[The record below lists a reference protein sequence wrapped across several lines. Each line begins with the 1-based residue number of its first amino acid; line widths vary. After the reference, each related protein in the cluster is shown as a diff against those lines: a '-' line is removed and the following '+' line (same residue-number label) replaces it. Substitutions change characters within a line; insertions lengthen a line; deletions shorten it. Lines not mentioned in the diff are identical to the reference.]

1 MEQKKFAAE
10 HFANAN
16 VPSCTSGPL
25 GRARDFSELSLTV
38 RQQLHEPQI
47 AEPNDKIRGLMAVHV
62 PPRHPENLL
71 CSRQAQKSL
80 FHRMR
85 RMDNT
90 ELPARCE
97 HLVQRS
103 TAEYISGFRAM
114 ENHALEADEHSVLDE
129 RIRFRPAQDIA
140 SGDPETI
147 DDLILWQKPGV
158 WKPVFVCADVH
169 KPHMVSDL
177 FPYCK
182 HGSDDPRDCP
192 RPTAQRCA
200 AEPQDSKAPPISAVD
215 ITFTIL
221 YFILFKGKNNGRY

>member
-10 HFANAN
+10 HFATAN

-25 GRARDFSELSLTV
+25 GRARYLSESSLTV

-47 AEPNDKIRGLMAVHV
+47 AESNDKIRGLMAVHV

-71 CSRQAQKSL
+71 CSCQAQKSL

-90 ELPARCE
+90 ELPTRCE
-97 HLVQRS
+97 HLVQCS

-114 ENHALEADEHSVLDE
+114 ENHALEADEHSMLDE

-177 FPYCK
+177 F
-182 HGSDDPRDCP
+182 HIVSTGVTLPRDYH
-192 RPTAQRCA
+192 RPKHK
-200 AEPQDSKAPPISAVD
+200 AEQPSPKPARLP
-215 ITFTIL
+215 L
-221 YFILFKGKNNGRY
+221 